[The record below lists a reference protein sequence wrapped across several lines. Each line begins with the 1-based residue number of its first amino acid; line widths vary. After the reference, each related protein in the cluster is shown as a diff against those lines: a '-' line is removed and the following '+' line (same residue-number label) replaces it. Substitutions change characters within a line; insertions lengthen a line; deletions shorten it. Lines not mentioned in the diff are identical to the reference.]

1 MFDVTPP
8 SAQNHPA
15 SRGGGAAEG
24 EGTGM
29 RRGQRHRSCPEQ
41 APAARSYSLP
51 LHSEPA
57 VHVFTQLCL
66 PASLYPAIA
75 QQMHLWVSISAGAP
89 PGEVGTRTSPP
100 TWEVSVFSTTH
111 KFLIKFGSVTT
122 LLWFAGDELW
132 LKEIARVDVK
142 EWTNSVST

>member
-1 MFDVTPP
+1 MSLRQAPRTTPP
-8 SAQNHPA
+8 TEAGVLLGA
-15 SRGGGAAEG
+15 GARGCGGGR
-24 EGTGM
+24 GTGPV
-29 RRGQRHRSCPEQ
+29 RSGPQCPELQ
-41 APAARSYSLP
+41 PAARS
-51 LHSEPA
+51 EPA
-57 VHVFTQLCL
+57 AHVCTQLCL

-75 QQMHLWVSISAGAP
+75 QRMHLWVSISAGAP
-89 PGEVGTRTSPP
+89 PGEVSTRTSPP

-111 KFLIKFGSVTT
+111 TFLIKFGSVTT